1 MRRLVLALTL
11 LVLAGCPA
19 FWSALPRVAQGAQV
33 LGSLLDVAAAGS
45 EAYYARHP
53 SPAAQAEVDQALR
66 LARTALAALDAGVLA
81 ADGADD
87 EDLALRRSRAL
98 EAYEQLRL
106 LLDGLGVLDA
116 RPPDGGAETSAPLPE
131 PFELPPA
138 DEIERRM
145 R

>member
-1 MRRLVLALTL
+1 MRRLALLALCLALT
-11 LVLAGCPA
+11 GCPA
-19 FWSALPRVAQGAQV
+19 LWAALPRMAQGAQMI
-33 LGSLLDVAAAGS
+33 GSLLDVAAAGS
-45 EAYYARHP
+45 ESYYARHP
-53 SPAAQAEVDQALR
+53 SQAAQAEVEQALR

-131 PFELPPA
+131 PFELPA
-138 DEIERRM
+138 ANEIESRM

>member
-1 MRRLVLALTL
+1 MRRIVLLVLCFA
-11 LVLAGCPA
+11 LAGCPA
-19 FWSALPRVAQGAQV
+19 FWSALPRMAQGAQMI
-33 LGSLLDVAAAGS
+33 GSLLDVAAAGS
-45 EAYYARHP
+45 ESYYARHP
-53 SPAAQAEVDQALR
+53 SQAAQAEVAQALR

-81 ADGADD
+81 AEGADD

>member
-1 MRRLVLALTL
+1 MRRLAL
-11 LVLAGCPA
+11 LVVALALAGCPA
-19 FWSALPRVAQGAQV
+19 LWSALPRIAQGAQV

-53 SPAAQAEVDQALR
+53 SQAAQAEVDQALR
-66 LARTALAALDAGVLA
+66 LAWTALAALDAGVLA

-87 EDLALRRSRAL
+87 EHLALRRSRAL

-106 LLDGLGVLDA
+106 LLDGLGVLGA
-116 RPPDGGAETSAPLPE
+116 RPPDGGSESDAPLPE

-138 DEIERRM
+138 SEIERRM